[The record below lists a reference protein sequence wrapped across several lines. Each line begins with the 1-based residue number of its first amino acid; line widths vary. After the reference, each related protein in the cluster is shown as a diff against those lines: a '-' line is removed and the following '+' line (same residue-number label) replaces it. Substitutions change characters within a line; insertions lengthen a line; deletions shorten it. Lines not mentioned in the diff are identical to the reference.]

1 MFPILLD
8 SLHVLL
14 LQIILGS
21 QINIISNM
29 SKSLLYNDKSEEE
42 EGEQNKQVKI
52 PKMLYEQNNKKKI
65 RNSLC

>member
-42 EGEQNKQVKI
+42 EGEQN
-52 PKMLYEQNNKKKI
+52 NKKKI

>member
-1 MFPILLD
+1 
-8 SLHVLL
+8 
-14 LQIILGS
+14 
-21 QINIISNM
+21 M

-65 RNSLC
+65 RNSSY